1 MLKNFIIIA
10 WRNLLR
16 NKLHTLINVAGLCI
30 GIAACLVIYLIVSHE
45 LSFNKGFVGYHS
57 IYRIHSQ
64 FSGIFSGLNR
74 GVPAAAADLVHKEFT
89 GLKAV
94 APIHVFSSKV
104 QIPQAQEKKEIER
117 QKEVVITS
125 KSFFQIFDAYEWLA
139 GSADV
144 LEKPFQVVLTE
155 SQAKLYFG
163 PGAASSFIGK
173 EVIYRDSLST
183 TVGGIVKDLPFNTD
197 IDFHD
202 FISFVTIEK
211 SWLRKNIHID
221 NWSSVNSSSQLFV
234 RFDDQTTIAQV
245 EAQVPLLAKAYKDK
259 STWDADNN
267 FKLQPFSD
275 LHFNPETGIFDY
287 SRSPAHLPT
296 LTTLIVVAFLLIII
310 GAINFINLETAIA
323 LRRAKEVGVR
333 KVMGGSQA
341 TLVIQFLLESFS
353 ITLLAVLL
361 ALPLTEF
368 ALFYFKEFVPQGVT
382 LDLPNLLP
390 AVGVIV
396 VVVGFLSGLYP
407 AFVLSSFSP
416 VVALKN
422 QFTVAGRS
430 ASSATLR
437 KSLIVFQFT
446 IAQVLIIATLI
457 VGTQISYILSKD
469 LGFSREAILYF
480 DVPWREPIKKASV
493 LQNELTTLTS
503 IASISRSNDT
513 PTADGWSS
521 TTITYRDKEEKKL
534 NAYRKFGDPAYLS
547 LYSIE
552 LIAGRNLTPSDT
564 LKELIINETMVKQ
577 LGFATPQEALGKELE
592 YETSN
597 IPVVGVVKDFHIQSL
612 HNNVEPVIIGD
623 ESGSFGCFNIKLQ
636 NSEASTISDAKSS
649 IEKAWK
655 KVYPESTL
663 DIKFL
668 DDTVKNLY
676 ETEMRTAKLSKTA
689 MLLAIII
696 SCLGLFGLASF
707 TSAQRTKEI
716 GIRKVLG
723 ATAQSIVLLLSR
735 DFVLLVLLAFALASP
750 IAWIGGNLWLQGFA
764 YHTSIPAW
772 LFMVTALSAVLLAF
786 ATVSY
791 KTLKAANH
799 NPVESLRSE

>member
-1 MLKNFIIIA
+1 MIKNFITIA

-16 NKLHTLINVAGLCI
+16 NKFHTFINVTGLSI

-45 LSFNKGFVGYHS
+45 LSFNKGFAGYHS

-74 GVPAAAADLVHKEFT
+74 GVPAAAAGLVEKKFT
-89 GLKAV
+89 GLRAV
-94 APIHVFSSKV
+94 APIHIFGSKV
-104 QIPQAQEKKEIER
+104 EIPQQQDKKEIER

-125 KSFFQIFDAYEWLA
+125 SSYFQIFDAYEWLA

-163 PGAASSFIGK
+163 PGTASSFLGR

-183 TVGGIVKDLPFNTD
+183 TVGGIVKDLTFKTD

-202 FISFVTIEK
+202 FISFATIEK
-211 SWLRKNIHID
+211 SWLRKNIRVD
-221 NWSSVNSSSQLFV
+221 DWSSVNSSSQLFI
-234 RFDDQTTIAQV
+234 RLNDETTITQI
-245 EAQVPLLAKAYKDK
+245 EAQVPALAKAYKDK
-259 STWDADNN
+259 STWDADNS

-275 LHFNPETGIFDY
+275 LHFGTETGIFDY

-333 KVMGGSQA
+333 KVMGSSQS
-341 TLVIQFLLESFS
+341 TLVIQFLLESFG
-353 ITLLAVLL
+353 ITFLAVLL
-361 ALPLTEF
+361 ALPLAEF
-368 ALFYFKEFVPQGVT
+368 ALFYFKEFIPTGVT
-382 LDLPNLLP
+382 PDLPSLLP
-390 AVGVIV
+390 AIILLV
-396 VVVGFLSGLYP
+396 VVVSFLSGLYP
-407 AFVLSSFSP
+407 AFVLSSFLP

-422 QFTVAGRS
+422 QFTLAGRS
-430 ASSATLR
+430 GSATTFR

-469 LGFSREAILYF
+469 LGFSREAVLYF
-480 DVPWREPIKKASV
+480 DVPWREPVEKASV
-493 LQNELTTLTS
+493 LHNEISTLTS
-503 IASISRSNDT
+503 IASISRSSDT

-521 TTITYRDKEEKKL
+521 TTITFKDKEEKKV
-534 NAYRKFGDPAYLS
+534 NAYRKFGDPAYIP
-547 LYSIE
+547 LYGME
-552 LIAGRNLTPSDT
+552 LIAGRNLAPSDT
-564 LKELIINETMVKQ
+564 IKELIINETMLRQ
-577 LGFATPQEALGKELE
+577 LGFTNPQEVVGKELE
-592 YETSN
+592 YNQTKV
-597 IPVVGVVKDFHIQSL
+597 PVVGVVKDFHIQSL

-623 ESGSFGCFNIKLQ
+623 GSGSFTCFNIKLRDA
-636 NSEASTISDAKSS
+636 ETATISETMASV
-649 IEKAWK
+649 EKAWK
-655 KVYPESTL
+655 KVYPESIL
-663 DIKFL
+663 EIKFL

-689 MLLAIII
+689 MLLAIFI

-707 TSAQRTKEI
+707 TAAQRTKEI

-723 ATAQSIVLLLSR
+723 ATAQSIVLLLSK
-735 DFVLLVLLAFALASP
+735 DFVLLVLLAFALACP
-750 IAWIGGNLWLQGFA
+750 IAWIGGNMWLQGFA
-764 YHTSIPAW
+764 YRTSIPIW
-772 LFMVTALSAVLLAF
+772 LFIATAVSAVLLAF
-786 ATVSY
+786 ITVSY
-791 KTLKAANH
+791 KTLRAANH